1 MKVVLNTRISNLEK
15 FLYEVRFWDLDFRLM
30 GAGGLVGHLK
40 QLASKD
46 VLITYARFN
55 KRLDQSGATPPGYR
69 TFAIPGYGCHG
80 FWWRGYKVTRDDLLV
95 FPASNELQSVSF
107 EDFEVFTISVKISY
121 LERLVDNLCLKEIP
135 DSADVVIRLNST
147 AAEILRYQAGTIVR
161 AENGSLDP
169 VATQE
174 LTERLI
180 ICAAQGRQA
189 KISPFRRR
197 DLAVD
202 RIVEYARN
210 NSAPTSDLEKLCRLA
225 RVSERT
231 LQYAFRERYGIPP
244 NVFVKRW
251 NLNSARRL
259 LQESNPA
266 ESTVTEIASKLGF
279 LHQGQFST
287 DYRRLFDELPS
298 TTLRS

>member
-30 GAGGLVGHLK
+30 GTGGLVGHLK

-69 TFAIPGYGCHG
+69 TFAIPGYGCHS
-80 FWWRGYKVTRDDLLV
+80 FWWRGHKVTRDDLLV

-169 VATQE
+169 VAIQE

-180 ICAAQGRQA
+180 ICAAQGHQA
-189 KISPFRRR
+189 KISPFRQR